1 MDILKA
7 FKLINDKNIE
17 VNIKGPPEEPLFN
30 AKQIGNILEI
40 KNISDSLK
48 NYDNSEKLL
57 DKAYT
62 KKVLKMH
69 YI

>member
-17 VNIKGPPEEPLFN
+17 VNIKGTPEEPLFN

-40 KNISDSLK
+40 KNIS
-48 NYDNSEKLL
+48 E
-57 DKAYT
+57 
-62 KKVLKMH
+62 
-69 YI
+69 

>member
-17 VNIKGPPEEPLFN
+17 VNIKGAPEEPLFN